1 MAASRDRYAFDE
13 MYVDGKWTRSGGS
26 DSITI
31 FDSTDGSIL
40 GRVPQGTPSD
50 ADAAVSAAARAAS
63 DWAERP
69 AVERAA
75 FSEAIAAGLDERRN
89 EIAALVSRE
98 AGTPERISRLIQAGL
113 PHNSFT
119 VAAAV
124 ARAYEFET
132 MMGDTLVVREPTGVV
147 ACITPWNYPLHQ
159 VSAKTAFALAAGCTV
174 VLKPS
179 EVSPL
184 DAFVLAEIVDAAQL
198 PPGVFNVVSG
208 TGPVVGE
215 ALVTHSDVD
224 MVSFTGSTRAGMRIA
239 ALASASIKRLALEL
253 GGKSANIL
261 LDDLD
266 SDQFRR
272 AVRRGVG
279 SCFINSGQTCTALTR
294 MLVPRSRLGEAE
306 AIVADVVAN
315 HYQPGDPFVAGT
327 RLGPLASSAQVE
339 RVNDYIRT
347 GIDEGARLL
356 CGGAERVEELPA
368 GGFYA
373 RPTVFTDV
381 TNSMTIAREEIF
393 GPVLCMIGY
402 DSEDDA
408 VRTANDS
415 PYGLSGGV
423 WSSDPERAK
432 SVARRI
438 RTGRVEVNGATLNPD
453 APFGGYKHSG
463 YGLEYG
469 VAGFEEFLQTKS
481 IHT

>member
-1 MAASRDRYAFDE
+1 MVADSNRYTFDE
-13 MYVDGKWTRSGGS
+13 IYLDGKWMRPEGS
-26 DSITI
+26 DSITV

-40 GRVPQGTPSD
+40 GHVPEGTPAD
-50 ADAAVSAAARAAS
+50 ADAAVAAAARAAA
-63 DWAERP
+63 DWAGRP
-69 AVERAA
+69 AAERAA
-75 FSEAIAAGLDERRN
+75 FSEAIAEGLAERRD

-119 VAAAV
+119 VAAEV

-132 MMGDTLVVREPTGVV
+132 MFGDTLVVREPTGVV
-147 ACITPWNYPLHQ
+147 ACVTPWNYPLHQ

-198 PPGVFNVVSG
+198 PSGVFNVVSG

-215 ALVTHSDVD
+215 ALVTHSRVD
-224 MVSFTGSTRAGMRIA
+224 MISFTGSTRVGMRIA

-253 GGKSANIL
+253 GGKSANTL

-266 SDQFRR
+266 DDEFRR

-294 MLVPRSRLGEAE
+294 MLIPRSRLREAE
-306 AIVADVVAN
+306 GIVAEVVAN
-315 HYQPGDPFVAGT
+315 DYQPGDPFAEGT
-327 RLGPLASSAQVE
+327 RLGPLASAAQVE
-339 RVNDYIRT
+339 RVNGYIRT
-347 GIDEGARLL
+347 GIEEGARLL
-356 CGGAERVEELPA
+356 CGGPKRVDELPA
-368 GGFYA
+368 GGFYV
-373 RPTVFTDV
+373 RPTVFADV
-381 TNSMTIAREEIF
+381 TNSMAIAQEEIF

-408 VRTANDS
+408 IRIANDS
-415 PYGLSGGV
+415 HYGLSGGV
-423 WSSDPERAK
+423 WGSDTKRAT

-438 RTGRVEVNGATLNPD
+438 RTGRVEVNGAVLNPN